1 MCTKCTCLNKKNTS
15 GQPKVI
21 FLQLFRSL
29 KTDRDVTVER
39 IGNSTVF
46 VGSTP
51 RGIRRQHFREMSD
64 HLGFSSEIDLAKAVV
79 ESSVTERQ
87 AMLKRF
93 YVDKNPVL
101 SGLSCFTTGPERS
114 AVTADERHGL
124 KRAKRSLERTRAH
137 EGHEVRKKAKRNLRK
152 HRTKVKLSG
161 KDATC
166 KAKLERRDVHRLD
179 DDDLQGGNQSC
190 SKATFQEKHEENFKK
205 STHVTENKHPFNALN
220 RIEDGVT
227 LVNSRNYITEAR
239 DRQLNQRHQLQAEDE
254 NFSSSAS
261 KWNVEHAVEFQ
272 GSSVDDNS
280 VISVSLLDEFLSTSS
295 CRGCGKSD
303 TVDKTVEKVTSCSEI
318 KQNKHVD
325 KTGKK
330 GTMKE
335 KKPTSVLDEFI

>member
-1 MCTKCTCLNKKNTS
+1 
-15 GQPKVI
+15 
-21 FLQLFRSL
+21 
-29 KTDRDVTVER
+29 
-39 IGNSTVF
+39 
-46 VGSTP
+46 
-51 RGIRRQHFREMSD
+51 MSD

-79 ESSVTERQ
+79 ERSVSERQ

-114 AVTADERHGL
+114 AVAADERHGL
-124 KRAKRSLERTRAH
+124 KHAKRSPERTRAH
-137 EGHEVRKKAKRNLRK
+137 ESYEVRKKSKRNLRK
-152 HRTKVKLSG
+152 HRTKVKLPG

-166 KAKLERRDVHRLD
+166 EANLEIKRREIHQLD
-179 DDDLQGGNQSC
+179 NDDLQGGNQSC

-205 STHVTENKHPFNALN
+205 STHVMENKHPFNALN
-220 RIEDGVT
+220 RIEDGVSH
-227 LVNSRNYITEAR
+227 VNSRNYGTEAR
-239 DRQLNQRHQLQAEDE
+239 DRQLIQRHQLQAEDK
-254 NFSSSAS
+254 NFSLSAS
-261 KWNVEHAVEFQ
+261 EWNAEHAAEFQ

-303 TVDKTVEKVTSCSEI
+303 TVDKTVEKVKSCGDK

-330 GTMKE
+330 ETVKE
-335 KKPTSVLDEFI
+335 KIPTSVLDEFI